1 MSGNKPDL
9 LPCPFCGGVAHLF
22 GIETIGASVAY
33 FVKCVGNKSKCA
45 GPIRTKYC
53 DTKERATEVWNTRAE
68 RTALYEYRNHAWH
81 CTSCGDV
88 EPVGGA
94 EYCPTCGA
102 HIVGN
107 RGGAL

>member
-22 GIETIGASVAY
+22 GIETIGDSVAY

-53 DTKERATEVWNTRAE
+53 DT
-68 RTALYEYRNHAWH
+68 
-81 CTSCGDV
+81 
-88 EPVGGA
+88 
-94 EYCPTCGA
+94 
-102 HIVGN
+102 
-107 RGGAL
+107 